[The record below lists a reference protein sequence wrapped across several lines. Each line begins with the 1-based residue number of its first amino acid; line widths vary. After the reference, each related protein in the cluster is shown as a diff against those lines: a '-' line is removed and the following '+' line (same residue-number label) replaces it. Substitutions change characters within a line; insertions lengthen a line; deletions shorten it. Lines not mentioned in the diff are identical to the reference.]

1 MEPPSSDIVLVGR
14 IRLDTTIRGALQ
26 RPDSRLS
33 DEGAAQYRPAR
44 GLVAF
49 VGMAQAGINLVR
61 PDWFRLRLITR
72 IVEDVAALAM
82 VCSLLKADHSVVA
95 GDTTRGLAG
104 GRTVEIFNQCIFF
117 GLLIAVIISGLQV
130 LRGVHR
136 LVRGTP
142 ARAPSQA

>member
-1 MEPPSSDIVLVGR
+1 MPLPVG
-14 IRLDTTIRGALQ
+14 LA
-26 RPDSRLS
+26 
-33 DEGAAQYRPAR
+33 
-44 GLVAF
+44 AF

-72 IVEDVAALAM
+72 IVEEDVAALPM
-82 VCSLLKADHSVVA
+82 VCLLLKAGHWIVA

-104 GRTVEIFNQCIFF
+104 GRTVEIFNQSIFF
-117 GLLIAVIISGLQV
+117 GLLIAVIMAGLQV

-142 ARAPSQA
+142 DRAPSQA